1 MLAPANTASKAA
13 VNLLSRS
20 RIKNRNCSARSPRS
34 MSRLGLLGHPGP
46 GGIGG
51 DSGDVHAAAAVLDHD
66 EDVEAAQEDGVDVG
80 EVDGEDRVGLRG
92 EELSPCRS
100 GPSRGRIETGGLEDL
115 PDGGGGDRVP
125 ESDELALNA
134 SVTPGWIL
142 LGHLEHQGSDGRWG
156 GWSAWLSSW
165 VGPVAG
171 DEVGVPAQQRP
182 GGDEPQSAQM
192 RGQQPAQRAEDGAV
206 DPGHGRAWVLSTQH
220 GDLVAEHK
228 DFDVLGCVAAGEQCQ
243 PAQQAGE
250 QQVGESEGHSGRSC
264 CAGC

>member
-1 MLAPANTASKAA
+1 
-13 VNLLSRS
+13 LLSRS
-20 RIKNRNCSARSPRS
+20 RIKNRNCSAQVAEVREQVA
-34 MSRLGLLGHPGP
+34 GLLGDAGP
-46 GGIGG
+46 GGVGG
-51 DSGDVHAAAAVLDHD
+51 DSGDVYAAAAVLDHD

-100 GPSRGRIETGGLEDL
+100 GLSRGRIETGGLEDL
-115 PDGGGGDRVP
+115 SDGGGGDRVP

-134 SVTPGWIL
+134 SVAPGWIL
-142 LGHLEHQGSDGRWG
+142 LGRLERQGSDGRWG
-156 GWSAWLSSW
+156 GVVGLVVVGGRASGGRRGGRASAAASW
-165 VGPVAG
+165 
-171 DEVGVPAQQRP
+171 
-182 GGDEPQSAQM
+182 GDEPQSAQM

-228 DFDVLGCVAAGEQCQ
+228 DFDVLGCVGAGEQCQ

-264 CAGC
+264 CAGCGL